1 MTRREW
7 LAGAAAMLPAGCVL
21 DGELKRELDY
31 RPVALDDGWTI
42 GAPADVGVD
51 PEALHALY
59 ERFFSEHEFIN
70 ARSFIVV
77 RRGVLIA
84 EGYARDIRDRQR
96 MQHVKSVTKSIT
108 SLVTG
113 QALARG
119 VLPGLDA
126 RLGDLL
132 PQARERGGSRA
143 DITVAD
149 LLTMR
154 SGIAWE
160 NSSETTA
167 LMVERPA
174 DSVAFTLDRRL
185 DGPPGTLAYYK
196 DCDPHLLGAAI
207 ARRGGASLEA
217 LAREWLFDPLGID
230 RLRWENGRDGVDFGA
245 YGAWLRP
252 RDMARLGELC
262 RRGGEWNGRR
272 LVDEAWLAESTR
284 RHLDLEAGA
293 YGYLWW
299 DRDVLTPGAFA
310 ADGHGGQYIH
320 VLPAQEIVC
329 VHTAL
334 PYTPT
339 HEAGIVID
347 ETEELIAMLLD
358 GLVDGR

>member
-7 LAGAAAMLPAGCVL
+7 LAGAAATLPAACVL
-21 DGELKRELDY
+21 DGELKLDLEY
-31 RPVALDDGWTI
+31 RPAQLDDGWTI
-42 GAPADVGVD
+42 GAAEHVGID
-51 PEALHALY
+51 PEALRAVY
-59 ERFFSEHEFIN
+59 ERFFSEDEYVN
-70 ARSFIVV
+70 ARSFLVA
-77 RRGVLIA
+77 RRGVLVA
-84 EGYARDIRDRQR
+84 EGYARDRRDRDR
-96 MQHVKSVTKSIT
+96 LQHVKSVTKSIT
-108 SLVTG
+108 SVLTG
-113 QALARG
+113 QAIERG
-119 VLPGLDA
+119 VLPGIDA

-132 PQARERGGSRA
+132 PQARARGSARA
-143 DITVAD
+143 DITVED

-174 DSVAFTLDRRL
+174 DSVAFTLDREL
-185 DGPPGTLAYYK
+185 EGAPGTIAFYK

-207 ARRGGASLEA
+207 AQRAGSSLEA
-217 LAREWLFDPLGID
+217 LARQWLFGPLGID
-230 RLRWENGRDGVDFGA
+230 RLRWENARDGVDYGA

-262 RRGGEWNGRR
+262 RRGGEWNGER
-272 LVDEAWLAESTR
+272 LVSAQWLAESTR
-284 RHLDLEAGA
+284 HHLELEAGP

-299 DRDVLTPGAFA
+299 VRDALTTGAFA

-320 VLPAQEIVC
+320 VLPAQELVC

-339 HEAGIVID
+339 HEAGIVIE

-358 GLVDGR
+358 GLVDAR